1 MVPLGPL
8 PGACWTP
15 LISLLLVYCLL
26 PPGSQGQKFLLEVEP
41 KDLVVPAGGSLLVNC
56 STQCPNPELIS
67 LETFLPKK
75 PVGNGPGWAAFW
87 LSNVTVDS
95 KVLCSG
101 FCNGSQMASSSNI
114 TVYRFP
120 KHVELAS
127 MSPWKPVGKNL
138 TLRCLVTGGAPRTH
152 LSVLLLRGEEVLSRQ
167 LAVGEPAEVTA
178 TVLVSR
184 NDHGANFSCRTEL
197 DLRPQGLGLFQNNSA
212 PSHLRTFV
220 LPVMPPRLIVPRFL
234 EVGTSWLVDC
244 TLDGLFPASEAQVQL
259 ALGDQVLNPEVSSQ
273 GDTLK
278 ATATVTANTELE
290 GTRKIVC
297 NVTLGGE
304 SQETQENLTIYS
316 FWGPI
321 MNLSETIRNLSEPT
335 VLEGTTVNVTC
346 AAGARVQVMLDG
358 APAVTPGQLALLQL
372 NVTQKDDKRSIFCNA
387 TLEVDGMVLH
397 RNRSVQLRVLYGP
410 KIDPAKCPQHF
421 TWKDRTTQV
430 LQCQASGNPVP
441 QLQCLHK
448 VSKVPV
454 PVGVPFRV
462 TLKHNGTYYCWAV
475 NSQGTYNI
483 TVVINVQARNRNPLT
498 ITIIMAV
505 FVTLGFLIV
514 TAALVYVFRGRS
526 DIYRVNRG
534 NNFLP
539 LKSKQPDEALGQQPS

>member
-8 PGACWTP
+8 PGTCWIP

-26 PPGSQGQKFLLEVEP
+26 PPGAQGQKFLLQVELQDP
-41 KDLVVPAGGSLLVNC
+41 VVPAGGSLLVNC
-56 STQCPNPELIS
+56 STKCPNPKLIS
-67 LETFLPKK
+67 LETFLLKE
-75 PVGNGPGWAAFW
+75 PVGNGLGWAAFR
-87 LSNVTVDS
+87 LSNVTTDS
-95 KVLCSG
+95 NVLCSG
-101 FCNGSQMASSSNI
+101 FCNGSQMTGSSNI

-120 KHVELAS
+120 EHVELAS
-127 MSPWKPVGKNL
+127 MSLWKPVGKNL
-138 TLRCLVTGGAPRTH
+138 TLRCSVKGGAPRTH

-220 LPVMPPRLIVPRFL
+220 LPVTPPRLIVPRLL
-234 EVGTSWLVDC
+234 EVGTSGLVDC

-259 ALGDQVLNPEVSSQ
+259 VLGDQMLNPKVSSQ

-290 GTRKIVC
+290 GTWKIVC

-321 MNLSETIRNLSEPT
+321 MNLSGTIMNLSEPT

-346 AAGARVQVMLDG
+346 TAGPRVQVMLDG
-358 APAVTPGQLALLQL
+358 APAVTTGQLALLQL
-372 NVTQKDDKRSIFCNA
+372 NATQRDDKRSFFCNA
-387 TLEVDGMVLH
+387 TLEVDGVVLH
-397 RNRSVQLRVLYGP
+397 RNRSVQLCVL
-410 KIDPAKCPQHF
+410 
-421 TWKDRTTQV
+421 
-430 LQCQASGNPVP
+430 S
-441 QLQCLHK
+441 
-448 VSKVPV
+448 
-454 PVGVPFRV
+454 
-462 TLKHNGTYYCWAV
+462 
-475 NSQGTYNI
+475 
-483 TVVINVQARNRNPLT
+483 RNPLT
-498 ITIIMAV
+498 VTIIIAV
-505 FVTLGFLIV
+505 FVTLGLLVVI
-514 TAALVYVFRGRS
+514 AALVYVFWGRS
-526 DIYRVNRG
+526 DIYHVNRG
-534 NNFLP
+534 SNRLP
-539 LKSKQPDEALGQQPS
+539 LTTEQPDEALREQLS